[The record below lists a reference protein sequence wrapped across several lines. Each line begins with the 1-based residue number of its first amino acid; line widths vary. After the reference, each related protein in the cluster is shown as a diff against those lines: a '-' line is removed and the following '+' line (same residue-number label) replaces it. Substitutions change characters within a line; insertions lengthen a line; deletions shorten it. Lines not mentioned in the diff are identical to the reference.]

1 MFGSRDVDSYLMPRE
16 KAAVDEWTE
25 KEEQFHIMRDGPFH
39 TSTILA
45 GLWGGNNY
53 LDMEKAVEIR
63 KRLLDVP
70 ARQWNIISIIKS
82 YYDESPTMGPR
93 EIGRLR

>member
-1 MFGSRDVDSYLMPRE
+1 
-16 KAAVDEWTE
+16 
-25 KEEQFHIMRDGPFH
+25 MRDGPFH

-45 GLWGGNNY
+45 GLWGANNY

-70 ARQWNIISIIKS
+70 ARQWNIISSITS
-82 YYDESPTMGPR
+82 YYDHHHDHHIMIIIIIVIIIIT
-93 EIGRLR
+93 IGFIIRQWKSYDQDVLDKRVWPIVR

>member
-1 MFGSRDVDSYLMPRE
+1 
-16 KAAVDEWTE
+16 
-25 KEEQFHIMRDGPFH
+25 MRDGPFH

-70 ARQWNIISIIKS
+70 ARQWNIISIIIMTIIIIITIGFIIRQWKS
-82 YYDESPTMGPR
+82 YDQDVLDKRVWPIVR
-93 EIGRLR
+93 

>member
-1 MFGSRDVDSYLMPRE
+1 
-16 KAAVDEWTE
+16 
-25 KEEQFHIMRDGPFH
+25 MRDGPFH

-70 ARQWNIISIIKS
+70 ARQWNIISSITS
-82 YYDESPTMGPR
+82 YYDHHHDHYHNYHHRFYHQAVEV
-93 EIGRLR
+93 L